1 MDLDT
6 FWKKGIFVIIAL
18 IGVHFVH
25 QRIGKN
31 SPGYREQGPYDT
43 VVVYS
48 LSKGCVGTKR
58 ASDKLRRELERA
70 GIVFTEYFVNE
81 DKEASQQL
89 DERVREIVPKVS
101 SYTIP
106 AVDVNGHLLLNNPSL
121 EEITSYFN

>member
-1 MDLDT
+1 M
-6 FWKKGIFVIIAL
+6 KKGIFLIIACIVIYPGCDL
-18 IGVHFVH
+18 IEGF
-25 QRIGKN
+25 
-31 SPGYREQGPYDT
+31 SPKYREQGPYDT

-48 LSKGCVGTKR
+48 LSKGCWKTKR
-58 ASDKLRRELERA
+58 NSDKLRRELEDA

-81 DKEASQQL
+81 DREALEQL
-89 DERVREIVPKVS
+89 REYARPDGPGEF

>member
-6 FWKKGIFVIIAL
+6 FWKKGIFLIIAL
-18 IGVHFVH
+18 IGIHLVH
-25 QRIGKN
+25 QRIGEN

-81 DKEASQQL
+81 DKEALEQL
-89 DERVREIVPKVS
+89 DDRVREIEPKVS

-106 AVDVNGHLLLNNPSL
+106 AVDVNGTLLLNNPSL
-121 EEITSYFN
+121 EEITSCFN